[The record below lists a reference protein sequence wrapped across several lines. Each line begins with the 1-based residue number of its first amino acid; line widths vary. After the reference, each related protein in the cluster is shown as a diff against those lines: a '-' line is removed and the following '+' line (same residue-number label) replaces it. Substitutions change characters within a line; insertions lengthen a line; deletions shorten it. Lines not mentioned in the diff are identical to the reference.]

1 MMCMLVKRVREMR
14 VYTTDMAVVTTST
27 QLTYLLIIF
36 RVYFRKQG
44 ENWQRK

>member
-1 MMCMLVKRVREMR
+1 MLVKRVREMR
-14 VYTTDMAVVTTST
+14 VYINMAVVTTST

-36 RVYFRKQG
+36 RVYFRNQG